1 MEEKDNKIFTIIFII
16 VIVLIIIFF
25 ILNFLNIKKTN
36 NNYEILQKY
45 KPDRNEIIE
54 IVRNKLPVI
63 MLGVVE
69 DWFIYDKNDLI
80 DQSKLTEEVL
90 NENTKLL
97 NNVLTINKRYEINL
111 VQDKNNLK
119 NSKLIRENKVRHFL
133 CLLTGNISVY
143 LFNPEQKI
151 EYFINNNGQQE
162 SKYSFWTKEK
172 EHLKK
177 TQYMEINLG
186 TEQILFIPYGWWY
199 CYQVKDTSIMLDI
212 NSDTVFTLPIKKLL

>member
-1 MEEKDNKIFTIIFII
+1 MEEKPKDNKLVTIIFII

-36 NNYEILQKY
+36 NSYEILQKY
-45 KPDRNEIIE
+45 KPNRNEIIE
-54 IVRNKLPVI
+54 IVRNKLPVV

-69 DWFIYDKNDLI
+69 DWFIYDKNDVI
-80 DQSKLTEEVL
+80 DQSKLNEEVL

-111 VQDKNNLK
+111 VQDKK

-172 EHLKK
+172 EHLKETK
-177 TQYMEINLG
+177 YMEINLG

>member
-1 MEEKDNKIFTIIFII
+1 MEKKDNKIITIIFII

-36 NNYEILQKY
+36 NSYEILQKY

-54 IVRNKLPVI
+54 IVRNKLPVV

-151 EYFINNNGQQE
+151 EYIINNNRQQE

-172 EHLKK
+172 EHLKETK
-177 TQYMEINLG
+177 YMEINLG

>member
-1 MEEKDNKIFTIIFII
+1 MEEKLKDNKIITIIFII
-16 VIVLIIIFF
+16 VIVFIKIFF
-25 ILNFLNIKKTN
+25 ILNFLNIKKTIN
-36 NNYEILQKY
+36 SYEILQKY
-45 KPDRNEIIE
+45 KPNRNEIIE
-54 IVRNKLPVI
+54 IVRNKLPVV

-69 DWFIYDKNDLI
+69 DWFIYDKNDVI

-111 VQDKNNLK
+111 VKTKK
-119 NSKLIRENKVRHFL
+119 NSKLIRENKVRHFI
-133 CLLTGNISVY
+133 CILTGNISVY
-143 LFNPEQKI
+143 LFNPKQKI
-151 EYFINNNGQQE
+151 EYFINNIGQQE

-172 EHLKK
+172 ENLKETK
-177 TQYMEINLG
+177 YMEINLS

>member
-16 VIVLIIIFF
+16 IIVFIKIFF
-25 ILNFLNIKKTN
+25 ILNFLNIKKN
-36 NNYEILQKY
+36 NNSYEILQKY

-54 IVRNKLPVI
+54 IVRNKLPVV

-69 DWFIYDKNDLI
+69 DWFIYEKNDVI

-111 VQDKNNLK
+111 VKTKK
-119 NSKLIRENKVRHFL
+119 NSKLIRENKVRHFI
-133 CLLTGNISVY
+133 CILTGNISVY
-143 LFNPEQKI
+143 LFNPKQKI
-151 EYFINNNGQQE
+151 EYFINNIGQQE

-172 EHLKK
+172 ENLKETK
-177 TQYMEINLG
+177 YMEINLG

-199 CYQVKDTSIMLDI
+199 CYQVKETSIILDI

>member
-1 MEEKDNKIFTIIFII
+1 MEEKDNKLVTIIFIV

-36 NNYEILQKY
+36 NSYEILQKY
-45 KPDRNEIIE
+45 KPNRNEIIE
-54 IVRNKLPVI
+54 IVRNKLPVV

-80 DQSKLTEEVL
+80 DQRKLTEEVL

-151 EYFINNNGQQE
+151 EYIINNNGQQE

-172 EHLKK
+172 EHLKETK
-177 TQYMEINLG
+177 YMEINLG

>member
-1 MEEKDNKIFTIIFII
+1 MEEKDNKLVTIIFIV

-36 NNYEILQKY
+36 NSYEILQKY
-45 KPDRNEIIE
+45 KPNRNEIIE
-54 IVRNKLPVI
+54 IVRNKLPVV

-69 DWFIYDKNDLI
+69 DWFIYDKNDVI

-111 VQDKNNLK
+111 VQDKKNLK

-172 EHLKK
+172 EHLKETK
-177 TQYMEINLG
+177 YMEINLG

>member
-16 VIVLIIIFF
+16 IIVFIKIFF
-25 ILNFLNIKKTN
+25 ILNFLNIKKN
-36 NNYEILQKY
+36 NNSYEILQKY

-54 IVRNKLPVI
+54 IVRNKLPVV

-69 DWFIYDKNDLI
+69 DWFIYDKNDVI

-111 VQDKNNLK
+111 VKTKK
-119 NSKLIRENKVRHFL
+119 NSKLIRENKVRHFI
-133 CLLTGNISVY
+133 CILTGNISVY
-143 LFNPEQKI
+143 LFNPKQKI
-151 EYFINNNGQQE
+151 EYFINNIGQQE

-172 EHLKK
+172 ENLKETK
-177 TQYMEINLG
+177 YMEINLG

-199 CYQVKDTSIMLDI
+199 CYQVKDTSIILDI

>member
-1 MEEKDNKIFTIIFII
+1 MEKKDNKIITIIFII

-36 NNYEILQKY
+36 NSYEILQKY
-45 KPDRNEIIE
+45 KPNRNEIIE
-54 IVRNKLPVI
+54 IVRNKLPVV

-80 DQSKLTEEVL
+80 DQRKLTEEVL

-151 EYFINNNGQQE
+151 EYIINNNGQQE

-172 EHLKK
+172 EHLKETK
-177 TQYMEINLG
+177 YMEINLG

>member
-1 MEEKDNKIFTIIFII
+1 MEEKLKDNKIITIIFII
-16 VIVLIIIFF
+16 VIVFIKIFF
-25 ILNFLNIKKTN
+25 ILNFLNIKKTIN
-36 NNYEILQKY
+36 SYEILQKY
-45 KPDRNEIIE
+45 KPNRNEIIE
-54 IVRNKLPVI
+54 IVRNKLPVV

-69 DWFIYDKNDLI
+69 DWFIYDKNDVI

-111 VQDKNNLK
+111 VKTKK
-119 NSKLIRENKVRHFL
+119 NSKLIRENKVRHFI
-133 CLLTGNISVY
+133 CILTGNISVY
-143 LFNPEQKI
+143 LFNPKQKI
-151 EYFINNNGQQE
+151 EYFINNIGQQE

-172 EHLKK
+172 VNLKETK
-177 TQYMEINLG
+177 YMEINLS

>member
-1 MEEKDNKIFTIIFII
+1 MEEKPKDNKIVTIIFII

-36 NNYEILQKY
+36 NSYEILQKY
-45 KPDRNEIIE
+45 KPNRNEIIE
-54 IVRNKLPVI
+54 ILENKLPVI
-63 MLGVVE
+63 MLGVIE
-69 DWFIYDKNDLI
+69 DWFIYDKNDKI
-80 DQSKLTEEVL
+80 DQNKLTEEVL

-97 NNVLTINKRYEINL
+97 NNALTINKKYEINL
-111 VQDKNNLK
+111 VKTK
-119 NSKLIRENKVRHFL
+119 KKSKLIKENKVRHFL

-151 EYFINNNGQQE
+151 EYIINNNRQQE

-172 EHLKK
+172 EHLKETK
-177 TQYMEINLG
+177 YMEINLG

-199 CYQVKDTSIMLDI
+199 CYKVKETSIILDI
-212 NSDTVFTLPIKKLL
+212 NSDTIFTLPIKKLL

>member
-36 NNYEILQKY
+36 NSYEILQKY

-162 SKYSFWTKEK
+162 SKYSFWNKEK
-172 EHLKK
+172 EHLKE

>member
-1 MEEKDNKIFTIIFII
+1 MEEKDNKIITIIFII

-36 NNYEILQKY
+36 NSYEILQKY
-45 KPDRNEIIE
+45 KPYRNEIIE
-54 IVRNKLPVI
+54 IVRNKLPVV

-69 DWFIYDKNDLI
+69 DWFIYDKNDVI

-97 NNVLTINKRYEINL
+97 NNVLTINKRYEINFL
-111 VQDKNNLK
+111 EIKNK
-119 NSKLIRENKVRHFL
+119 PKKSKLIRENKVRHFL

-151 EYFINNNGQQE
+151 EYFINNNRQQE

-172 EHLKK
+172 EHLKETK
-177 TQYMEINLG
+177 YIEINLG

-199 CYQVKDTSIMLDI
+199 CYQVKDSGIMLDI